1 MRQTIRLLVALVLSG
16 LGGGGAHAADADLPA
31 YSPYTY
37 DLTLRAA
44 EIYREIAADGG
55 WPMLPAEAAGLKLRA
70 SGPAVA
76 ALKQRLIISG
86 DLAAEAAA
94 DDLFDA
100 ATEEG
105 LKRFQ
110 SRHGLSLTGSVG
122 KLTLKALTVPVEKR
136 IVQIDATLARL
147 AGDGF
152 VFSGRYVVVNIPG
165 ATLEAVDGYRVARRH
180 TAVVGRKDRQS
191 PTLATVIT
199 AVNLLPTWTAPLSIV
214 KKDIMP
220 KVAAD
225 PGFLARSNMR
235 VLGAGGVEIDPS
247 LIDWSNRS
255 AVNFSIRQDPG
266 LTNALGVVRFDMPN
280 KHAVFIH
287 DTPKKELFRSD
298 VRFHSSGCARI
309 ADAQDLAAWL
319 LDDTPWTREAIQAQI
334 DSGQRKD
341 VKLQKPVP
349 VAWVYLTGWGAGD
362 GTVQFRDDVYGL
374 DTPAGI
380 EATTIGPASF
390 ATMASA
396 RGINLPVARPKQIS
410 WADSQ

>member
-1 MRQTIRLLVALVLSG
+1 MRAMVRLVLAMLMITSG
-16 LGGGGAHAADADLPA
+16 ARAALADADLPA

-44 EIYREIAADGG
+44 EIYRDIAASGG
-55 WPMLPAEAAGLKLRA
+55 WPQVPAEAAGLKLGS
-70 SGPAVA
+70 SGPAVL
-76 ALKQRLIISG
+76 ALKRR
-86 DLAAEAAA
+86 LAAS
-94 DDLFDA
+94 DDLDPLAASSDVFDA

-110 SRHGLSLTGSVG
+110 DRHGLSLTGAVG
-122 KLTLKALTVPVEKR
+122 NLTFKSLNVPVERR
-136 IVQIDATLARL
+136 IAQIDATLARL

-191 PTLATVIT
+191 PTLATAIT

-235 VLGAGGVEIDPS
+235 VIGAGGVEIDPS

-280 KHAVFIH
+280 KYAVFIH

-309 ADAQDLAAWL
+309 SDAPDLAAWL
-319 LDDTPWTREAIQAQI
+319 LDDTPWTREAIKAQI

-374 DTPAGI
+374 DNPAGI

>member
-1 MRQTIRLLVALVLSG
+1 MLMITSGARAAL
-16 LGGGGAHAADADLPA
+16 ADADLPA

-44 EIYREIAADGG
+44 EIYRDIAASGG
-55 WPMLPAEAAGLKLRA
+55 WPQVPAEAAGLKLG
-70 SGPAVA
+70 STGPAVL
-76 ALKQRLIISG
+76 ALKRR
-86 DLAAEAAA
+86 LAAS
-94 DDLFDA
+94 DDLDPLAASSDVFDA

-110 SRHGLSLTGSVG
+110 ARHGLSLTGAVG
-122 KLTLKALTVPVEKR
+122 NLTFKSLNVPVERR
-136 IVQIDATLARL
+136 IAQIDATLARL

-191 PTLATVIT
+191 PTLATAIT

-235 VLGAGGVEIDPS
+235 VIGAGGVEIDPS

-280 KHAVFIH
+280 KYAVFIH

-309 ADAQDLAAWL
+309 SDAPDLAAWL
-319 LDDTPWTREAIQAQI
+319 LDDTPWTREAIKAQI

-374 DTPAGI
+374 DNPAGI

>member
-1 MRQTIRLLVALVLSG
+1 MRAMIRLVLAMLMITSGARAAL
-16 LGGGGAHAADADLPA
+16 ADADLPA

-44 EIYREIAADGG
+44 EIYRDIAASGG
-55 WPMLPAEAAGLKLRA
+55 WPQVPAEAAGLKLG
-70 SGPAVA
+70 STGPAVL
-76 ALKQRLIISG
+76 ALKRR
-86 DLAAEAAA
+86 LAAS
-94 DDLFDA
+94 DDLDPLAASSDVFDA

-110 SRHGLSLTGSVG
+110 ARHGLSLTGAVG
-122 KLTLKALTVPVEKR
+122 NLTFKSLNVPVERR
-136 IVQIDATLARL
+136 IAQIDATLARL

-191 PTLATVIT
+191 PTLATAIT

-235 VLGAGGVEIDPS
+235 VIGAGGVEIDPS

-280 KHAVFIH
+280 KYAVFIH

-309 ADAQDLAAWL
+309 SDAPDLAAWL
-319 LDDTPWTREAIQAQI
+319 LDDTPWTREAIKAQI

-374 DTPAGI
+374 DNPAGI